1 MSTANPPRDPRDDGA
16 SRPRDDLLLLL
27 MVSSSLPHHH
37 WKRRTF
43 FAGGAYYISSLEE
56 EDDTREGPRYN
67 PRCVTTFDIGFLFF
81 FSSNF
86 SRTNFHSGSAFFIRA
101 RCSLLLR
108 SERRERERER
118 ETFLLKAVVV
128 AFFFFEG
135 DEPTTAA
142 AAAAAPVVVVDDD
155 VFSSS
160 ESIESSSSIGPPKAS
175 VKSSGTI
182 ERKSAVDRALPA
194 RVEQIDAGTTVGA
207 SSRRPRVVLPRERFL
222 SELTG
227 RPGFCRERMYHRRE
241 IDGR

>member
-1 MSTANPPRDPRDDGA
+1 M
-16 SRPRDDLLLLL
+16 
-27 MVSSSLPHHH
+27 
-37 WKRRTF
+37 
-43 FAGGAYYISSLEE
+43 
-56 EDDTREGPRYN
+56 
-67 PRCVTTFDIGFLFF
+67 LFF
-81 FSSNF
+81 
-86 SRTNFHSGSAFFIRA
+86 
-101 RCSLLLR
+101 L
-108 SERRERERER
+108 
-118 ETFLLKAVVV
+118 
-128 AFFFFEG
+128 
-135 DEPTTAA
+135 DEPTRP

-160 ESIESSSSIGPPKAS
+160 ESIESSSIGPPKAS

>member
-1 MSTANPPRDPRDDGA
+1 MLYLFFGGGGGHERG
-16 SRPRDDLLLLL
+16 
-27 MVSSSLPHHH
+27 SSAIPARGNLT
-37 WKRRTF
+37 TF
-43 FAGGAYYISSLEE
+43 FDWIF
-56 EDDTREGPRYN
+56 
-67 PRCVTTFDIGFLFF
+67 VFF
-81 FSSNF
+81 FVQFFPNEF
-86 SRTNFHSGSAFFIRA
+86 STLDRHSLLRA
-101 RCSLLLR
+101 RSLLLR
-108 SERRERERER
+108 SERTRERERER
-118 ETFLLKAVVV
+118 DVCVEGGWWVPIFFL
-128 AFFFFEG
+128 
-135 DEPTTAA
+135 DEPTRPAA
-142 AAAAAPVVVVDDD
+142 AATAPVVVVDDD

-160 ESIESSSSIGPPKAS
+160 ESIESIGPPKAS